1 MSVTYE
7 FPAHKVAR
15 AGLVRAIRFAH
26 VVEGK
31 SVTTRQISEKLG
43 ISMDVA
49 LRRALRGP
57 FPLTWSA
64 LSTPRIT
71 GLSTKAASNQPSRTR
86 T

>member
-1 MSVTYE
+1 MSVRYQ

-15 AGLVRAIRFAH
+15 AGLVRGMRFAH

-31 SVTTRQISEKLG
+31 SVTTRQIAERLD
-43 ISMDVA
+43 ISMGVA
-49 LRRALRGP
+49 LTRAMRGP

-64 LSTPRIT
+64 LSTPRIA